1 MLDTGFTDWLAMNI
15 QDVESLGWSFIDKQD
30 MQTARGELQFNLYQ
44 GTVMFNGQEVTIP
57 VVGGEEI
64 TEILL
69 GVPTARN
76 ATIGSR

>member
-1 MLDTGFTDWLAMNI
+1 MNI